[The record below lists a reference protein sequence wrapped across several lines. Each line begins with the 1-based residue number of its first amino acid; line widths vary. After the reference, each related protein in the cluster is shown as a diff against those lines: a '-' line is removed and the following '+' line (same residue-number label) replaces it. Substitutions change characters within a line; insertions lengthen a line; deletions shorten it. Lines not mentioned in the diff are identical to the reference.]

1 MNIAQSIRDMVPLLE
16 TWRHALHSR
25 PETAFQEHATAALI
39 ARELRMMGLEVHEGI
54 AGTGVVGIL
63 RNGAGGS
70 VGLRADIDALDIA
83 ETTGLDYASTIP
95 GKMHACGHDGH
106 TAMLLGAARAMV
118 EAPPGPGTVVFIFQP
133 AEENEGG
140 ARVMVD
146 AGLFDRFPVDRV
158 FAMHNWPGL
167 DVGRIAVRPGPMMA
181 AFDTFELTLT
191 GKGSHGAMPHQGI
204 DPITVA
210 AQVQMAWQTIVSRV
224 IDPTDSAVI
233 SVTQVHAGHTL
244 NVIPAE
250 VILRG
255 TVRSLRPQTRDLLQS
270 EMAHRAGCVAEA
282 FHATAELTYQR
293 RYPAVENDPIAAEIA
308 RQAAAAV
315 LGPTAVETALPPSM
329 ASEDFAFMLQKVPGA
344 YLWIGN
350 GSAEGGRNLH
360 SPNYDFNDAILPIG
374 VQVLV
379 EAARRSLRG
388 ADG

>member
-1 MNIAQSIRDMVPLLE
+1 MNIAQSIRDMIPLLE

-39 ARELRMMGLEVHEGI
+39 ARELRAMGLEVHEGI

-70 VGLRADIDALDIA
+70 VGLRADIDALDIT

-106 TAMLLGAARAMV
+106 TAMLLGAARAMAA
-118 EAPPGPGTVVFIFQP
+118 APPGPGAVVFIFQP

-210 AQVQMAWQTIVSRV
+210 AQLQMAWQTIVSRV
-224 IDPTDSAVI
+224 VDPTDSAVI

-244 NVIPAE
+244 NVIPSE

-255 TVRSLRPQTRDLLQS
+255 TVRSLRPQTRDLLQA
-270 EMAHRAGCVAEA
+270 EMAHRASCVAEA

-293 RYPAVENDPIAAEIA
+293 RYPAVENDPFAAEIA
-308 RQAAAAV
+308 RRAAEAILGPAAV
-315 LGPTAVETALPPSM
+315 QTALPPSM
-329 ASEDFAFMLQKVPGA
+329 ASEDFAFMMQKVPGA

-379 EAARRSLRG
+379 ETARRSLRG

>member
-1 MNIAQSIRDMVPLLE
+1 MNIAQSIRDMIPLLE

-39 ARELRMMGLEVHEGI
+39 ARELRAMGLEVHEGI

-70 VGLRADIDALDIA
+70 VGLRADIDALDIT

-106 TAMLLGAARAMV
+106 TAMLLGAARAMAA
-118 EAPPGPGTVVFIFQP
+118 APPGPGTVVFIFQP

-210 AQVQMAWQTIVSRV
+210 AQLQMAWQTIVSRV
-224 IDPTDSAVI
+224 VDPTDSAVI

-244 NVIPAE
+244 NVIPSE

-255 TVRSLRPQTRDLLQS
+255 TVRSLRPQTRDLLQA
-270 EMAHRAGCVAEA
+270 EMAHRASCVAEA

-293 RYPAVENDPIAAEIA
+293 RYPAVENDPFAAEIA
-308 RQAAAAV
+308 RRAAEAILGPAAV
-315 LGPTAVETALPPSM
+315 QTALPPSM
-329 ASEDFAFMLQKVPGA
+329 ASEDFAFMMQKVPGA

-379 EAARRSLRG
+379 ETARRSLRG